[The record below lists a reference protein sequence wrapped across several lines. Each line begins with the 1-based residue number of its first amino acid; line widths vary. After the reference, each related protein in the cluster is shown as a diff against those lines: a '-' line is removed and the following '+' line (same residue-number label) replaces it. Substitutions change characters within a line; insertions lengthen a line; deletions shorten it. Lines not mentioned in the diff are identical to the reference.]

1 MESIGARIKAAR
13 ENRCMTQTELG
24 KLCGTTKQTIFKYES
39 GIITNIPM
47 DKIEAIAAA
56 LETTPIDLLGWANKS
71 PSLANSEKE
80 EGLETAIMSLVHQ
93 LSLGEKEQLLS
104 ILKRGDN

>member
-1 MESIGARIKAAR
+1 
-13 ENRCMTQTELG
+13 MTQTELG

-56 LETTPIDLLGWANKS
+56 LETTPIDLLGWTNKS
-71 PSLANSEKE
+71 PSTTNSGKE
-80 EGLETAIMSLVHQ
+80 EGLEAEIMDLVRQ
-93 LSLGEKEQLLS
+93 LSPGEKKQLLS
-104 ILKRGDN
+104 ILKRGDS